1 MEPIAVVS
9 FFISIYVL
17 VLWLAMRWRNNAV
30 KSPWLR
36 LLRGFF
42 PSWHFFDRLGHR
54 PILQMRALLPGGN
67 WTLWQSFLPQ
77 AKRTWRAAFYQ
88 PLVCSEL
95 YQQSLVEQLAVEL
108 TEPTPSDSSLLDS
121 SVYLCVQALAKSLV
135 SKQWPTASRM
145 QFRLLLID
153 PLRTERDP
161 PDQISLDLDLEDERL
176 ILLSESLDCPQ
187 IRAVLTVQASA
198 VSA

>member
-1 MEPIAVVS
+1 E
-9 FFISIYVL
+9 
-17 VLWLAMRWRNNAV
+17 
-30 KSPWLR
+30 
-36 LLRGFF
+36 
-42 PSWHFFDRLGHR
+42 
-54 PILQMRALLPGGN
+54 
-67 WTLWQSFLPQ
+67 
-77 AKRTWRAAFYQ
+77 
-88 PLVCSEL
+88 
-95 YQQSLVEQLAVEL
+95 LAVEL

-153 PLRTERDP
+153 PLRTEHDP